1 MSGDKLGPFFERSE
15 TQEKMGAE
23 RPGVLVPENMANL
36 NISVTDED
44 EVCQELYAPRQS
56 LFLQMVNFFFVDQRN
71 QYSTDESSFS
81 ILTTLAT
88 AFKTN
93 IKSEKNVKSRR
104 C

>member
-1 MSGDKLGPFFERSE
+1 MSFQVINIFRIVYEK
-15 TQEKMGAE
+15 TQEKIWKQDDI
-23 RPGVLVPENMANL
+23 PENMANI

-44 EVCQELYAPRQS
+44 EVCQELCVPRQS

>member
-1 MSGDKLGPFFERSE
+1 MSFQVINIFRLVYEK
-15 TQEKMGAE
+15 TQEKIWKQDDI
-23 RPGVLVPENMANL
+23 PENMANL

-44 EVCQELYAPRQS
+44 EVCQELCAPRQS

>member
-1 MSGDKLGPFFERSE
+1 MSFQVINIFRIVYEK
-15 TQEKMGAE
+15 TQEKIWKQDDI
-23 RPGVLVPENMANL
+23 PENMANL
-36 NISVTDED
+36 NICVTDED

>member
-1 MSGDKLGPFFERSE
+1 MSFQVINIFRIVYEK
-15 TQEKMGAE
+15 TQEKIWKQDDI
-23 RPGVLVPENMANL
+23 PESMANL

>member
-1 MSGDKLGPFFERSE
+1 MSFQVINIFRIVYEK
-15 TQEKMGAE
+15 TQEKIWKQDDI
-23 RPGVLVPENMANL
+23 PENMANL